1 MLSVELCGVVYVI
14 GAVVVTVVVVVV
26 SGADVSAFAVVV
38 VNLVVVVSALE
49 LSLLVG
55 ISIAPL
61 VFYRLAVVD
70 LLDALYI
77 TAEIKS
83 VPIPVAP

>member
-61 VFYRLAVVD
+61 VFYRVAVID
-70 LLDALYI
+70 LFDRLYVA
-77 TAEIKS
+77 AEVKS
-83 VPIPVAP
+83 IPIPVPP